1 MVGREADLGR
11 LRSLFG
17 ASPVPTIAL
26 IAGEAGIGKTRL
38 VQELVASAPAGT
50 LVLAGQ
56 ADPGTV
62 GRPMELF
69 LDALG
74 RTDTSGSPDCAATV
88 KDPSLSSEERARAAA
103 DLVRSLSDG
112 GAGLIVFEDL
122 HWADAESLSA
132 FELLAEPD
140 RGPLVLVGTYRPD
153 GLSRRH
159 PAADLLPRLDRRHLV
174 THVQLS
180 RLGPAEVNEF
190 LAAVFEEEPPYRAV
204 EALHSRTGGNP
215 FFLEELVAGAGD
227 MTTDDLA
234 SAPLPW
240 TIAEAVRR
248 QVDGLDPDVRAV
260 VSAMSVLGRRVAFDL
275 LAAVTKED
283 ESALIDHLRTA
294 VDAGIIVETDADVF
308 SFHHDLAREA
318 IEGGLLGRERRRL
331 HEAALDAMRAD
342 GTHDHVALT
351 HHAQGAG
358 RYDEMVAEARLGAEA
373 SLRLGSTYQALQL
386 AETGLCEAEDDLDL
400 RALATEAAAMVGLL
414 DDAADHG
421 DQWLANARAGGDVT
435 HEARA
440 LSLRMR
446 IAFDLGDLPGM
457 ARYTDE
463 LVATVD
469 QVPADEDRA
478 RAMTYVA
485 QSHRLLDR
493 VALTCEWA
501 DKALGIAT
509 PNGFDPVRLA
519 AMVEKGSALT
529 VGPETAAEGRA
540 LLEAAAEEAART
552 GDDAL
557 AAQALEPLVWLA
569 RVTSRLDDA
578 RDLLERMR
586 KHAEMAG
593 FDRLA
598 TYARV
603 EAAASLAAA
612 DGDLDTA
619 LEILEQRRRDDPR
632 TTSAR
637 NRRWLSVLR
646 AGLALEAG
654 DLRAAADLTEA
665 AKPVTPRSQV
675 GVIGLDVHLAARE
688 GDLAR
693 ARDSLKAL
701 LPAMAEEGYAAP
713 SQVHDLVAG
722 CLAGGMDPDELMP
735 LVDIMGVIP
744 GHRSEVDHPFR
755 QLIDA
760 QLAEGRGDLE
770 TAARLFTLAAGSSTE
785 ISFTLLPRHRGS
797 AHVGA
802 ARCLIGLGRLDEA
815 LPHAEAAA
823 QLFSRWRGWRVAE
836 LVSVQRR
843 LGIGSEP
850 DGPTELT
857 PREREVA
864 ALLAEGLSNAGL
876 AERLY
881 ISPRTAAV
889 HVSNILSKLGMASR
903 TEVAAWAAREGLTAS
918 AD

>member
-1 MVGREADLGR
+1 MVGRETDLGR

-17 ASPVPTIAL
+17 ASPVPTVAL

-38 VQELVASAPAGT
+38 VQELVAGAPAGT

-74 RTDTSGSPDCAATV
+74 KTDVSDSPECAAVV
-88 KDPSLSSEERARAAA
+88 KDPSLSAEERVRAAT
-103 DLVRSLSDG
+103 DLVRSLSG
-112 GAGLIVFEDL
+112 GGPGLIVFEDL
-122 HWADAESLSA
+122 HWADAESLST

-174 THVQLS
+174 THVQLD
-180 RLGPAEVNEF
+180 RLAPAEVNEF
-190 LAAVFEEEPPYRAV
+190 LAAVFEQDPPYRAV
-204 EALHSRTGGNP
+204 EALHGRTGGNP

-227 MTTDDLA
+227 LSTEDLA

-240 TIAEAVRR
+240 TVAEAVRR
-248 QVDGLDPDVRAV
+248 QVDGLDPEVRSV

-275 LAAVTKED
+275 LAAVTKRD
-283 ESALIDHLRTA
+283 EALLIDHLRTA
-294 VDAGIIVETDADVF
+294 VDAGLIVEADADVF

-342 GTHDHVALT
+342 GSHDHVALT

-358 RYDEMVAEARLGAEA
+358 RYEEMVAEARLGAEA
-373 SLRLGSTYQALQL
+373 SLRLGATYQALQL
-386 AETGLCEAEDDLDL
+386 AEMGLCEAEDDLDL

-421 DQWLANARAGGDVT
+421 DQWLAHARAKGDVT

-446 IAFDLGDLPGM
+446 VAYDVGDLPSM
-457 ARYTDE
+457 ARFTEE
-463 LVATVD
+463 LVDTVD
-469 QVPADEDRA
+469 RVPSDEDRA
-478 RAMTYVA
+478 RAMIYVA

-509 PNGFDPVRLA
+509 PNGFDAVRLA
-519 AMVEKGSALT
+519 ATIEKGSALT
-529 VGPETAAEGRA
+529 IEPGSAVEGRA
-540 LLEAAAEEAART
+540 LLEAAAEEAARI

-569 RVTSRLDDA
+569 RVSSRLDDA
-578 RDLLERMR
+578 RQLVERMR
-586 KHAEMAG
+586 KHAEVAG

-603 EAAASLAAA
+603 EATASLAAA
-612 DGDLDTA
+612 DGDLDAA
-619 LEILEQRRRDDPR
+619 LDVLEQRRRDDPR

-654 DLRAAADLTEA
+654 DLRAAAELTEA

-675 GVIGLDVHLAARE
+675 GVLGLDVHLAARQ
-688 GDLAR
+688 GDLDGAR
-693 ARDSLKAL
+693 AMLEQL
-701 LPAMAEEGYAAP
+701 LVAMDEEGYAAP

-722 CLAGGMDPDELMP
+722 CLAGGMSPDELDP
-735 LVDIMGVIP
+735 LVERMGVLA
-744 GHRSEVDHPFR
+744 GHRTEPEHPFH
-755 QLIDA
+755 QLVDA
-760 QLAEGRGDLE
+760 QLAEGRGDL
-770 TAARLFTLAAGSSTE
+770 AAGARLFAASAESP
-785 ISFTLLPRHRGS
+785 SQVPFTLLPRHRGS

-802 ARCLIGLGRLDEA
+802 ARCLIGLGALDEA
-815 LPHAEAAA
+815 RPHAEAAA
-823 QLFSRWRGWRVAE
+823 ELLSRWRGWRVDE
-836 LVSVQRR
+836 LVAVQRR

-850 DGPTELT
+850 SGPAELT

-903 TEVAAWAAREGLTAS
+903 TEVAAWAARERLTE

>member
-11 LRSLFG
+11 LRGLFG
-17 ASPVPTIAL
+17 ASPTPTIAL

-38 VQELVASAPAGT
+38 VQELVASAPDGT

-74 RTDTSGSPDCAATV
+74 KTDVSGSPDCAEVV
-88 KDPSLSSEERARAAA
+88 KDPSLTAEERVRAGV
-103 DLVRSLSDG
+103 DLVRSLSG
-112 GAGLIVFEDL
+112 GGPGLVVFEDL

-174 THVQLS
+174 THIQLG

-190 LAAVFEEEPPYRAV
+190 LAAVFEQDPPYRAV
-204 EALHSRTGGNP
+204 DALHSRTGGNP

-227 MTTDDLA
+227 LSIEDIET
-234 SAPLPW
+234 APLPW
-240 TIAEAVRR
+240 TVAEAVRR

-275 LAAVTKED
+275 LAAVTAED
-283 ESALIDHLRTA
+283 ERLLIEHLRTA
-294 VDAGIIVETDADVF
+294 VDAGLIVEADADVF

-318 IEGGLLGRERRRL
+318 IHSGLLGREQRRL
-331 HEAALDAMRAD
+331 HEAALAAMRAD
-342 GTHDHVALT
+342 GSQDHIGLAQ
-351 HHAQGAG
+351 HARGAG
-358 RYDEMVAEARLGAEA
+358 RYDEMVQEARLGAQA

-386 AETGLCEAEDDLDL
+386 AETGLSEADDDLDL
-400 RALATEAAAMVGLL
+400 LALATEAAAMVGLL
-414 DDAADHG
+414 DDAAEHG
-421 DQWLANARAGGDVT
+421 DQWLAHARAKGDVT
-435 HEARA
+435 NEARA

-446 IAFDLGDLPGM
+446 IAFDVGDLPGM
-457 ARYTDE
+457 ARFTDE
-463 LVATVD
+463 LIATVD
-469 QVPADEDRA
+469 QVSSDEERA

-493 VALTCEWA
+493 IALTCEWA
-501 DKALGIAT
+501 DKALGIAA
-509 PNGFDPVRLA
+509 PNGFDAVRLA

-529 VGPETAAEGRA
+529 VEPGSAAEGRA
-540 LLEAAAEEAART
+540 LLEAAADEAARA

-569 RVTSRLDDA
+569 RVSSRLDDA
-578 RDLLERMR
+578 RLLVDRMR
-586 KHAEMAG
+586 RHAEVAG

-598 TYARV
+598 SYARV
-603 EAAASLAAA
+603 EATASLLAA
-612 DGDLDTA
+612 DGDLDGA
-619 LEILEQRRRDDPR
+619 LEVLEQRRRDDPR

-654 DLRAAADLTEA
+654 DLRAASVLTEA

-675 GVIGLDVHLAARE
+675 GVFGLDLHLAARQ
-688 GDLAR
+688 GDLVTAR
-693 ARDSLKAL
+693 EHLARLI
-701 LPAMAEEGYAAP
+701 PAMAEEGYAAP
-713 SQVHDLVAG
+713 SQVHDLLAG
-722 CLAGGMDPDELMP
+722 CLAGGMAPDELRP
-735 LVDIMGVIP
+735 LVEMMGIIP
-744 GHRSEVDHPFR
+744 SHRTDADHPFH

-760 QLAEGRGDLE
+760 QLAEGDGDVE
-770 TAARLFTLAAGSSTE
+770 AAARLFAAAAGSSPDVQF
-785 ISFTLLPRHRGS
+785 SLLPRHRGT

-802 ARCLIGLGRLDEA
+802 ARCLIGLGA
-815 LPHAEAAA
+815 LEDAAPHAEAAA
-823 QLFSRWRGWRVAE
+823 GLLSRWRGWRVDE
-836 LVSVQRR
+836 LVAVQRR

-850 DGPTELT
+850 SGPAELT

-903 TEVAAWAAREGLTAS
+903 TEVAAWATREGLTS
-918 AD
+918 TD